1 MKISTDTNIIILKKF
16 RNGGSLSEY
25 SIVNRNATDYKQL
38 KIVGRLFAQNG
49 HSVTIL
55 PTVHYKDK
63 LYKEI
68 FGSLIG
74 TIYERKC
81 PDLLIDGLFYEYES
95 FAKPWKKH
103 KIMRMLKHGSE
114 QSNHVIINNTK
125 GCSARFIRKMIVAR
139 QHTGNILSD
148 VWVYEKG
155 AIQQILNNLKFL

>member
-1 MKISTDTNIIILKKF
+1 MEMSTDTNIIILKKF

-25 SIVNRNATDYKQL
+25 TIVNRNATDYKQL
-38 KIVGRLFAQNG
+38 KTVGRLFAQNG

-55 PTVHYKDK
+55 PTVHYKDI

-95 FAKPWKKH
+95 YSKPWKIR
-103 KIMRMLKHGSE
+103 KISKMISHGSE
-114 QSNHVIINNTK
+114 QSNRLIINNTK
-125 GCSARFIRKMIVAR
+125 GCTYRYIINNIIRRLHDKSFKLDIKE
-139 QHTGNILSD
+139 

-155 AIQQILNNLKFL
+155 SIVRIWA